1 MSKAQREKGK
11 RGERLWRDK
20 LREYGFEAERAGYKQ
35 AHLGSGGADV
45 EDNSGFWWEVKFVER
60 LNVREAYKQAS
71 DACPIGVPPAV
82 AHKTSKEAF
91 LVTLAGE
98 DFLAYVASLHAAQKK
113 ISQLQ
118 KQMLEPT
125 TNQPT
130 TNE

>member
-20 LREYGFEAERAGYKQ
+20 LRELGFEAERAGYKQ

-60 LNVREAYKQAS
+60 LNVREAYRQAS

-82 AHKTSKEAF
+82 AHKTSNAAF

-98 DFLAYVASLHAAQKK
+98 DFLARIAELHQARKQILQLEDQ
-113 ISQLQ
+113 ISNL
-118 KQMLEPT
+118 LGPA
-125 TNQPT
+125 
-130 TNE
+130 